1 MESICFLTAWRQ
13 ADRMCTYYFLYP
25 KKKEKNFK
33 KMLPLMIPSTLDK
46 EPPTIDPQQ
55 KDRFVSKT
63 SLLSNVK
70 FWQFCWKRN
79 SFIHVSKIRGLC
91 QTVSFIVWWFALKN
105 LRLSGNYLWLI
116 LPSSRT
122 MPLFKVCDVS
132 RTKRKAVVANSLE
145 ELIAKGTWFNMTMLI
160 ELLRNG

>member
-13 ADRMCTYYFLYP
+13 ADRMSTYYFLYP
-25 KKKEKNFK
+25 KKKKRNFK
-33 KMLPLMIPSTLDK
+33 KLLPLMIPSTLDM
-46 EPPTIDPQQ
+46 EPPTLDPQQ
-55 KDRFVSKT
+55 KDRFVSMT

-70 FWQFCWKRN
+70 FWQFRRKRN

-91 QTVSFIVWWFALKN
+91 QTVSFIVWWFALKS

-132 RTKRKAVVANSLE
+132 RRKRKAVVANSLE
-145 ELIAKGTWFNMTMLI
+145 ELIAKGTL
-160 ELLRNG
+160 

>member
-1 MESICFLTAWRQ
+1 MESICFQTAWRQ
-13 ADRMCTYYFLYP
+13 ADRMSTYYFLYP
-25 KKKEKNFK
+25 KKKKKKRILKNCY
-33 KMLPLMIPSTLDK
+33 PWWYPRPWTWNPRPPTLD
-46 EPPTIDPQQ
+46 PPQ
-55 KDRFVSKT
+55 KDRFVSMT

-70 FWQFCWKRN
+70 SWQFRRKRN

-91 QTVSFIVWWFALKN
+91 QTVSFIVWWFALKS

-132 RTKRKAVVANSLE
+132 RRKRKAVVANSLE
-145 ELIAKGTWFNMTMLI
+145 ELIAKGTL
-160 ELLRNG
+160 

>member
-1 MESICFLTAWRQ
+1 MFSNCVATSRPNVHILFSLS
-13 ADRMCTYYFLYP
+13 

-70 FWQFCWKRN
+70 FWQFRRKRN

-132 RTKRKAVVANSLE
+132 RRKRKAVVANSLE